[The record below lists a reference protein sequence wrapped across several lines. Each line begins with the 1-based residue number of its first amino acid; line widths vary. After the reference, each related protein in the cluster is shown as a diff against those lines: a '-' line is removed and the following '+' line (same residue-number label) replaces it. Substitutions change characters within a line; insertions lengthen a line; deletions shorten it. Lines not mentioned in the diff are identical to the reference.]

1 MTAASTGPRPEVAV
15 SAVLVLDD
23 RLLVVR
29 RGHGPGAG
37 EWAVPGGRVEPGE
50 TLHEAVVREV
60 REETGL
66 DVVVERFL
74 GWVERM
80 GDDHHFVI
88 LDFVVGMLDAA
99 AVPVAGDD
107 AAEVAWV
114 PLHELS
120 EIRLVAGLHE
130 FLTDHGVIPDPNS
143 GKLGPLP

>member
-1 MTAASTGPRPEVAV
+1 MNARRPEVAV
-15 SAVLVLDD
+15 GAVAVLDD

-29 RGHGPGAG
+29 RGHGPAAG
-37 EWAVPGGRVEPGE
+37 EWAVPGGRVEAGE

-74 GWVERM
+74 GWVERL

-88 LDFVVGMLDAA
+88 LDFVVGVLDPDP
-99 AVPVAGDD
+99 VPVAGDD
-107 AAEVAWV
+107 AAGAAWV

-120 EIRLVAGLHE
+120 EIRLVEGLHE
-130 FLTDHGVIPDPNS
+130 FLTDTGIIPDPNAGKS
-143 GKLGPLP
+143 GPIV